1 VRANIERL
9 VGGAGEE
16 TIVARVGE
24 GIVTTVG
31 SAETHKAVLENPDLI
46 SRTVLSK
53 GLDAGDDGLL
63 AGAADQLLDVGAHRD
78 AGLCDQLDAVL
89 GHGGHGRRVD
99 HLGVDRHLHGL
110 EHVAARQVDGRRH
123 LEIQHDVGLLG
134 RNQRVHHVRDVA
146 AREVVG
152 LQLVGIEAQSG
163 FRALDHRR
171 NDGRGRDLAPTHQ
184 HQLQQADTHARHQGR
199 EPQSH
204 RNKIEEEPDRK
215 KAHEDDQHDHSTLK
229 IHNLA
234 YLIVFT
240 ITLKFSNPTT
250 STSRC
255 WST

>member
-1 VRANIERL
+1 MRRGRADRRN
-9 VGGAGEE
+9 
-16 TIVARVGE
+16 
-24 GIVTTVG
+24 
-31 SAETHKAVLENPDLI
+31 
-46 SRTVLSK
+46 
-53 GLDAGDDGLL
+53 DALADTRQHGLL